1 MPFPTIDQ
9 YNEGIPEG
17 SRLHVEQDPM
27 FKRKI
32 EFLKSDEGQKQINIV
47 RKLTELAE
55 KGSFHIPVS
64 LLTPELC

>member
-1 MPFPTIDQ
+1 
-9 YNEGIPEG
+9 
-17 SRLHVEQDPM
+17 M

-55 KGSFHIPVS
+55 KGSSHFPVS
-64 LLTPELC
+64 LLTPRLG